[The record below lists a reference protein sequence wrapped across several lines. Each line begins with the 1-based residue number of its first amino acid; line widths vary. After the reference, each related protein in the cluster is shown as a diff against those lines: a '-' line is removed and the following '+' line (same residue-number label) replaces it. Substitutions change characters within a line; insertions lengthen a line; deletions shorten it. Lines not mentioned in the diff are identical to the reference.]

1 MPFFAYLLHKCNIL
15 NRLKD
20 VINPPVFHSSRHMK
34 KAAKNTR
41 KNLSEPRHPLD
52 NKFPFVKTEQIFVS
66 SSRYLRLK
74 FGRLD
79 EQIIHSNEATTF
91 LFGIAYTSFPMFGP
105 LLFRTMLHLSSRF
118 APLLHILPK
127 F

>member
-1 MPFFAYLLHKCNIL
+1 
-15 NRLKD
+15 
-20 VINPPVFHSSRHMK
+20 MK

-52 NKFPFVKTEQIFVS
+52 NMFPFVKTEQIFVS

-79 EQIIHSNEATTF
+79 KQIIHSNEREAIELALFAINALYIFPSMPQRAITTNQPS
-91 LFGIAYTSFPMFGP
+91 G
-105 LLFRTMLHLSSRF
+105 
-118 APLLHILPK
+118 
-127 F
+127 